1 MESFPGQDVSIR
13 ISIDSRLDQVHM
25 VGYAVHG
32 ICSQLGLGDIVVY
45 QLELAVVEAVNNA
58 IKHAYG
64 SVAGH
69 PVEVVISVNDKRL
82 QFEICDDGE
91 TLHFLTKST
100 GLDFDPRNKT
110 SLPEGGMGL
119 HIMEQVMDDVN
130 YFVRDGRNCLVLGKS
145 LSKRN

>member
-1 MESFPGQDVSIR
+1 MESPSKQDVSIR
-13 ISIDSRLDQVHM
+13 IRVESRLDQVHL

-45 QLELAVVEAVNNA
+45 QIELAVIEAVNNA

-69 PVEVVISVNDKRL
+69 SVEVVISVNEKRL
-82 QFEICDDGE
+82 QFEIYDEGK
-91 TLHFLTKST
+91 TINFLQKRTDF
-100 GLDFDPRNKT
+100 DFDPQDKT

-119 HIMEQVMDDVN
+119 NIMKQVMDAVD
-130 YFVRDGRNCLVLGKS
+130 YFVRDGRNCLILC
-145 LSKRN
+145 KRLT

>member
-1 MESFPGQDVSIR
+1 MESFSQQDVSIR
-13 ISIDSRLDQVHM
+13 INIDSRLDHVHM

-45 QLELAVVEAVNNA
+45 QIELAVVEAVNNA

-69 PVEVVISVNDKRL
+69 PVEIVISVNEKRI
-82 QFEICDDGE
+82 QFEICDEGKA
-91 TLHFLTKST
+91 LYFLQKKTD
-100 GLDFDPRNKT
+100 LDFDPRNKT

-119 HIMEQVMDDVN
+119 HIMEQVMDDVT
-130 YFVRDGRNCLVLGKS
+130 YFVRDGRNCLVLC
-145 LSKRN
+145 KRLK

>member
-1 MESFPGQDVSIR
+1 MESISKQEVSI
-13 ISIDSRLDQVHM
+13 SIRVDSRLDQVHM

-45 QLELAVVEAVNNA
+45 QIELAVVEAVNNA

-69 PVEVVISVNDKRL
+69 PVEVVISLNEKRL
-82 QFEICDDGE
+82 QFEICDEGE
-91 TLHFLTKST
+91 TLHFLQKKA

-110 SLPEGGMGL
+110 NLPEGGMGL
-119 HIMEQVMDDVN
+119 HIIAQVMDDVN
-130 YFVRDGRNCLVLGKS
+130 YFVRDGRNCLVLCKG
-145 LSKRN
+145 LSK

>member
-1 MESFPGQDVSIR
+1 MESFSKQDVSIR

-45 QLELAVVEAVNNA
+45 QIELAVVEAVNNA

-69 PVEVVISVNDKRL
+69 SVEVVISVNEKRL
-82 QFEICDDGE
+82 QFEICDEGE
-91 TLHFLTKST
+91 TLHFLQKRT
-100 GLDFDPRNKT
+100 GLDFDPQNKT
-110 SLPEGGMGL
+110 NLPEGGMGL
-119 HIMEQVMDDVN
+119 HIIEQVMDDMS
-130 YFVRDGRNCLVLGKS
+130 YFVRDGRNCLVLC
-145 LSKRN
+145 KRLT

>member
-1 MESFPGQDVSIR
+1 MESFCKQDVSIR

-32 ICSQLGLGDIVVY
+32 ICSQLGLGDIIVY
-45 QLELAVVEAVNNA
+45 QIELAVVEAVNNA

-69 PVEVVISVNDKRL
+69 SVEVVVSVNEKRI
-82 QFEICDDGE
+82 QFEICDEGK
-91 TLHFLTKST
+91 TLHFLKKKT
-100 GLDFDPRNKT
+100 GLDFDPHNKT

-119 HIMEQVMDDVN
+119 HIMEQVMDNVN
-130 YFVRDGRNCLVLGKS
+130 YFVRDGRNCLILCKS
-145 LSKRN
+145 LAKKN